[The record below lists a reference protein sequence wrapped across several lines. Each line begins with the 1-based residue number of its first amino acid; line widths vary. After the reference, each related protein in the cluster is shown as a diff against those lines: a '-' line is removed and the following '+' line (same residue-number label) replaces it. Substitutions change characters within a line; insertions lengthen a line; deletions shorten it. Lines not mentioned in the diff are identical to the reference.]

1 MGSNMAACCWTWPS
15 IIGLLL
21 FRFSP
26 SSRKSVTRKASSSG
40 TPMPAPTPAIC
51 PLEKPPPEPDDV
63 ALEEVVLSQVAVSTM
78 GVKLAVILKVSA
90 VSQSWL
96 PQVHV
101 EAPFEARVQ
110 SLIPAPSEGLS
121 GGSRTVSKKKGVCR
135 K

>member
-1 MGSNMAACCWTWPS
+1 ME
-15 IIGLLL
+15 LLL
-21 FRFSP
+21 FRFSA

-63 ALEEVVLSQVAVSTM
+63 ALEEVVLQVVVSTM

-96 PQVHV
+96 PQVHI

-121 GGSRTVSKKKGVCR
+121 RSRTVSKKERRAGDDVLTVCTLLWAGITFP
-135 K
+135 